1 MRKTTILA
9 ALCSI
14 LSACSFFATPD
25 KPHGGGGLKPTG
37 HSIEKYVSIL
47 VTDNRTSYSKYG
59 LSSDFARTHD
69 GFNLH
74 QDTPECSVP
83 AIQRAISRNI
93 QFFSV
98 KMFPTYDG
106 ITVCS
111 RTDNVKNTCDT
122 GGQDI
127 FITGQLFE
135 DLRKYTMT
143 CGGKRV
149 EGTVIPTITE
159 VLSAA
164 RGKIFPILDMT
175 SQVNWTKVL
184 PIIDS
189 LVMSD
194 EILFYFGSLDTG
206 ENPRDSTA
214 AWKQY
219 RLVADALPAVMPLF
233 EVSSEQSIE
242 FLHDKDIPR
251 VPVLLVEPSLV
262 GAAHNYSFGV
272 MKNLCPYDNDIIS
285 GNVSSIEAAKSNK
298 FDFFHSGVADMEA
311 FR

>member
-1 MRKTTILA
+1 MRKISVLA
-9 ALCSI
+9 ALCLM

-25 KPHGGGGLKPTG
+25 KPSGGGGLKPTG

-47 VTDNRTSYSKYG
+47 VTDNRTKYSKYG
-59 LSSDFARTHD
+59 LSSDYGRTFD
-69 GFNLH
+69 GSRSQ
-74 QDTPECSVP
+74 QDTPDCSLP
-83 AIQRAISRNI
+83 AVERAIAKNI

-98 KMFPTYDG
+98 KLIATYDG
-106 ITVCS
+106 VPVCS
-111 RTDNVKNTCDT
+111 PVDNIKGTCDT

-127 FITGQLFE
+127 FISGQTFA
-135 DLRKYTMT
+135 DLRKYTMS
-143 CGGKRV
+143 CGGHKV
-149 EGTVIPTITE
+149 EGTVIPTVE
-159 VLSAA
+159 ELLSAA

-184 PIIDS
+184 PVIDS

-206 ENPRDSTA
+206 ITPRDSTD

-219 RLVADALPAVMPLF
+219 VLISEALPAVMPLF
-233 EVSSEQSIE
+233 EADSEASVE

-251 VPVLLVEPSLV
+251 VPIMLVEPSLV
-262 GAAHNYSFGV
+262 DACHNYSFGTMRDLRTFDDAIV
-272 MKNLCPYDNDIIS
+272 AGDR
-285 GNVSSIEAAKSNK
+285 SSIYAAKTSK
-298 FDFFHSGVADMEA
+298 YDFFHSGVADLEA